1 MQLLV
6 TKYPM
11 RFMMQHSSSVNHCPF
26 NCKADYH
33 LTNNQES
40 INLYYPVKRKQ
51 ALLGSNLSGIAGA
64 EKSQEDGTR
73 SSDRVPTHH
82 FGQYL
87 RKPKKLSAILGLDTL
102 FSLSSFLFPLS
113 SFLFSLSSF
122 TLCSPF
128 FNQPFFLVSSFKP
141 PAYYKHPFSY
151 SALSKV
157 TAK

>member
-1 MQLLV
+1 
-6 TKYPM
+6 
-11 RFMMQHSSSVNHCPF
+11 MQHSSSVNHCPF

-87 RKPKKLSAILGLDTL
+87 RKPKKLSAILGLDRI
-102 FSLSSFLFPLS
+102 PLK
-113 SFLFSLSSF
+113 LH
-122 TLCSPF
+122 T
-128 FNQPFFLVSSFKP
+128 LVSCQLCIGIVITTEVGMTRGVWRHK
-141 PAYYKHPFSY
+141 Y
-151 SALSKV
+151 LDV
-157 TAK
+157 TLAVIFRLKG